1 LPAEIFYPN
10 RKNKLKKVFSNIFNF
25 LQFKKKK
32 QKIMK
37 QIFLFILLLFGTAVA
52 FGQQTGRLTGVIKEK
67 GDGVI
72 PGANILLKPG
82 ILGTVSD
89 EEGRFRLNSIASGS
103 YTVEVSFIGYKT
115 FSTQITIAANETNE
129 LEVNLEEESI
139 TLGDMTVTAQ
149 KRSESQKEVPIA
161 LTNITAGFLES
172 NVIETMGSMSEFV
185 PGVQVQEQTV
195 IFPGFVIRGLTSDNT
210 SLNVD
215 NRVSVFQDGI
225 SISKQV
231 GAFTEFFDI
240 DRVEVL
246 KGPQGTLFG
255 RSAQIGAIHMITKR
269 ATNET
274 SGNITLG
281 TGNYKQMRTNGYIN
295 LPIVENK
302 LFARVA
308 GIYNK
313 RDGYIENLSGGTL
326 MGKNTLAARA
336 SIKYLP
342 GKNSALDLIFNYQN
356 DKMPGIDFKSG
367 TFAPKGGDT
376 SPYTFADMEAGED
389 LLDTRDVLGLTFQ
402 YKQFFSEA
410 FSVTAITGYR
420 SVNATSVFDSDGT
433 RAMALA
439 FDAIVDYS
447 QISQELRINY
457 NKNRFSGFAGA
468 NYFHED
474 GFLSYDLTQDE
485 RSVFA
490 MLSPRFAP
498 YGIPFIPMITD
509 GEPNLSVTVNPL
521 TKKPLKPLHT
531 ETMKEDG
538 ADNDAFDIFADGT
551 FKITPKFKI
560 TAGGRLIFE
569 NQTTMYQVDPAASP
583 GTLGVLLGNGPNN
596 VFKPTN
602 GRLVVSEPF
611 SDWVGR
617 LVMQYDINKDMNAYA
632 SWSKGRRPNVI
643 EVSSIDTTFLD
654 AELVY
659 NYEVGFKSLLMN
671 NRLQFNIS
679 GFIYNYR
686 HFQTA
691 TNTLGTGG
699 LYKFSDSGSATGKG
713 IETEFQFAA
722 TKGLTLFAN
731 YAYLDATFD
740 DKDSDGNEQQLAGNT
755 FRMTPKHSG
764 AAGLT
769 YQFGIG
775 GKAGF
780 LALSLSASYKS
791 EHFFDD
797 DNTPGLF
804 EDGYTLLNSAVQ
816 YSSANGKYG
825 LRLNMN
831 NMADEQYLIDAGN
844 TGQAFG
850 IPTFIP
856 GAPRFMGVQLFY
868 NF

>member
-1 LPAEIFYPN
+1 
-10 RKNKLKKVFSNIFNF
+10 
-25 LQFKKKK
+25 
-32 QKIMK
+32 MK
-37 QIFLFILLLFGTAVA
+37 QFFLIMLLVCGTVVA
-52 FGQQTGRLTGVIKEK
+52 FGQQTGRLTGVVKEK
-67 GDGVI
+67 GDGTI
-72 PGANILLKPG
+72 AGANILLKPEN
-82 ILGTVSD
+82 LGAVSD
-89 EEGRFRLNSIASGS
+89 EEGRFRLNNIASGS

-115 FSTQITIAANETNE
+115 FSTQISIAANETKE

-161 LTNITAGFLES
+161 LTNITATFLES

-215 NRVSVFQDGI
+215 NRVSVFQDGV

-269 ATNET
+269 AKNET

-281 TGNYKQMRTNGYIN
+281 TGNYNQFRANGYVN

-313 RDGYIENLSGGTL
+313 RDGYVENLSGGTL
-326 MGKNTLAARA
+326 MGKNTLATRA

-342 GKNSALDLIFNYQN
+342 GKNSAIDLIFNYQN
-356 DKMPGIDFKSG
+356 DKMPGVDFKSG

-376 SPYTFADMEAGED
+376 SPFTFADMEAGED
-389 LLDTRDVLGLTFQ
+389 LLDTRDVLGLTLQ
-402 YKQFFSEA
+402 YKQFFSDA
-410 FSVTAITGYR
+410 LSLTAITGYR

-433 RAMALA
+433 KAMALA
-439 FDAIVDYS
+439 FDASVGYS
-447 QISQELRINY
+447 QISQELRFNY
-457 NKNRFSGFAGA
+457 DGKRFSGFAGA
-468 NYFHED
+468 NFFHEN
-474 GFLSYDLTQDE
+474 GQLSYDLTQDE

-490 MLSPRFAP
+490 MLSPKFAA
-498 YGIPFIPMITD
+498 YKIPFIPMVIN

-521 TKKPLKPLHT
+521 TKKALKPFHT

-538 ADNDAFDIFADGT
+538 ADNDAFDFFADGT
-551 FKITPKFKI
+551 FKVTPKFKL
-560 TAGGRLIFE
+560 TAGGRLVFE
-569 NQTTMYQVDPAASP
+569 NQTSMYQVDPAATP
-583 GTLGVLLGNGPNN
+583 GTLGVLLGNGLNN
-596 VFKPTN
+596 VFKPTA
-602 GRLVVSEPF
+602 GRLVVSKPF

-617 LVMQYDINKDMNAYA
+617 FVMQYDLSREVSTYA
-632 SWSKGRRPNVI
+632 SWSKGRRPNVV
-643 EVSSIDTTFLD
+643 EVNAIDTTYLK

-671 NRLQFNIS
+671 NRLQFNLS
-679 GFIYNYR
+679 GFIYDYR
-686 HFQTA
+686 HFQTV

-699 LYKFSDSGSATGKG
+699 LYKTSDAGEATGKG
-713 IETEFQFAA
+713 LETEFQFAA
-722 TKGLTLFAN
+722 TKDLTVFAN
-731 YAYLDATFD
+731 YAFLDATFD
-740 DKDSDGNEQQLAGNT
+740 DKDSDGIEQKLAGNT
-755 FRMTPKHSG
+755 FRLTPKHSG

-769 YQFGIG
+769 YQFGL

-780 LALSLSASYKS
+780 LAWSLSASYKS
-791 EHFFDD
+791 KHVFDD

-804 EDGYTLLNSAVQ
+804 QDGYTLLNSALQ
-816 YSSANGKYG
+816 YTSSNGKYG
-825 LRLNMN
+825 MRFNMN
-831 NMADEQYLIDAGN
+831 NITNEQYLIDAGN

-850 IPTFIP
+850 IPTFVP
-856 GAPRFMGVQLFY
+856 GAPRFWGVQLFF
-868 NF
+868 NL